1 MGDIGP
7 QRQHFEVLPT
17 RSETHEMRVPEPEP
31 FPVPSPEPI
40 PQPDPVP
47 NPDPVPQPPN
57 GGRG

>member
-17 RSETHEMRVPEPEP
+17 HGETHEMRVPEPEP

-57 GGRG
+57 GARG